1 MFHAKVADQSLAS
14 VQLRFQSL
22 LSLPRPAWNR
32 GTDGMRK
39 RSRQPS
45 DSSVVFHRLLLA
57 LISVCSTTLSGTFP
71 SRATL
76 RLHHPFTSRRLD
88 RPGANN
94 QLSILEDWTKSTHFF
109 SKQVGKGLPT
119 VPAGLRY
126 ILVRDAK
133 DVRDSIAHA
142 LYAKGLLADGDVV
155 LTFRPDWADTMAYP
169 HIQMRISHSGII
181 HTRGGRTYNLDMPL
195 DEEHD
200 GSSFDS
206 ELNSGHYKNATALHI
221 LRPRHFGTAE
231 RHSFR
236 ALVDELLRNVGV
248 IRNRA
253 LLPFNKDYLT
263 PRYFALHI
271 SPTESVTRF
280 RSIVTSPETV
290 RSPMKMYCSE
300 FVWHMHSLNGLEKA
314 DHRLIFDPMKFVS
327 TDGAT
332 GMGEGPLAVL
342 KSAGENLTTD
352 QKSRL
357 IQAMFVDNEAPQLPT
372 GHRETARKVKPLMGQ
387 LERYYQTQ
395 LLGAASEKDISE
407 SGPELAKA
415 MNESMPANYSPT
427 AFFIN
432 SFLPPDHPERQFD
445 YLYTLLYVSSSD
457 FEQVRAAIAAR

>member
-57 LISVCSTTLSGTFP
+57 LISVCSTTLSHVSVASDAPFAPPFYFSAPRSAWGEQP
-71 SRATL
+71 A
-76 RLHHPFTSRRLD
+76 LH
-88 RPGANN
+88 PGGVDEIDA
-94 QLSILEDWTKSTHFF
+94 LLLEAGS
-109 SKQVGKGLPT
+109 KGLPT

-133 DVRDSIAHA
+133 DVRDSIARA

-155 LTFRPDWADTMAYP
+155 LTFRPGWADTMAYP
-169 HIQMRISHSGII
+169 HIQMGISHSGII
-181 HTRGGRTYNLDMPL
+181 HTRGGRAYNLDMPL
-195 DEEHD
+195 DEEHN
-200 GSSFDS
+200 GGSFDS
-206 ELNSGHYKNATALHI
+206 ELNSRHYKDATALHI
-221 LRPRHFGTAE
+221 LRPRHFGTPE
-231 RHSFR
+231 RDSFR

-357 IQAMFVDNEAPQLPT
+357 IQAMFVDNEAPQLST

-415 MNESMPANYSPT
+415 INESMPANYSPT